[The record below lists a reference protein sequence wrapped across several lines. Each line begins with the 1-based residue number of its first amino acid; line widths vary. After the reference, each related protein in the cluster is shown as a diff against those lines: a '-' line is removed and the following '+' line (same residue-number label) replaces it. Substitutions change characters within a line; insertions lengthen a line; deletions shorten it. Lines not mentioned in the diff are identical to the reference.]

1 MFLLLTF
8 NGDAL
13 LADVVA
19 EGVACRATIIARVLA
34 VHIIDDQAMW
44 VGCRVKDKAQVK
56 SKIDV

>member
-1 MFLLLTF
+1 MQLTF

-19 EGVACRATIIARVLA
+19 EGVACRATIIARVFA

-44 VGCRVKDKAQVK
+44 VGCRVRIRHK
-56 SKIDV
+56 